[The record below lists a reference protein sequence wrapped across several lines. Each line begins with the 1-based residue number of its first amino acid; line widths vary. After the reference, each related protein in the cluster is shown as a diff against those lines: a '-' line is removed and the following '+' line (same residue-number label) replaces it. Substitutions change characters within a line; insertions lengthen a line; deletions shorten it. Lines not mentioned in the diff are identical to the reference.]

1 VLTFGI
7 SIRQDIAMKPEGV
20 FDAEG
25 YAAVVVEAEQ
35 LGYDY
40 VFAPDH
46 IFVPPYMAKIIGDAW
61 IEPLTLLSYL
71 AGKTSRIELVV
82 ACLVVPYRQPFTTA
96 ETVATLDQVSGGRF
110 ALGIVPGYLREEFE
124 TFNLPLE
131 ERNAMTNEFVRIMI
145 EVWSSDA
152 ASYQGKYYSCDGI
165 DVKPKCIRQPH
176 VPIWVGGSSRP
187 ALQRVVEFGNVWHPL
202 GFTVMDE
209 GYKAANAAE
218 LAGKTLPTS
227 GTTPDRLRRDL
238 EYLKGLADEAGRDL
252 SDLQVVVLPGPP
264 VDEEDTSLAASVE
277 KTLRLTEGGDRAVD
291 WLGRYVDAGATGFV
305 VAPPGESLDECAEHL
320 RRYAADVVPQLNRHA
335 QSGVQ
340 GKQG

>member
-1 VLTFGI
+1 
-7 SIRQDIAMKPEGV
+7 
-20 FDAEG
+20 
-25 YAAVVVEAEQ
+25 
-35 LGYDY
+35 
-40 VFAPDH
+40 
-46 IFVPPYMAKIIGDAW
+46 
-61 IEPLTLLSYL
+61 
-71 AGKTSRIELVV
+71 
-82 ACLVVPYRQPFTTA
+82 
-96 ETVATLDQVSGGRF
+96 
-110 ALGIVPGYLREEFE
+110 
-124 TFNLPLE
+124 
-131 ERNAMTNEFVRIMI
+131 
-145 EVWSSDA
+145 
-152 ASYQGKYYSCDGI
+152 
-165 DVKPKCIRQPH
+165 

-238 EYLKGLADEAGRDL
+238 DYLKGLADEAGRDL

-305 VAPPGESLDECAEHL
+305 VAPPGESLYECAEHL
-320 RRYAADVVPQLNRHA
+320 RRYAAEVIPLLNRHA
-335 QSGVQ
+335 RSGVQ
-340 GKQG
+340 AEPG